1 MTRKTRLLFAF
12 LLILIGLVMASKM
25 SLADDP
31 QPKTVTHPL
40 STSRHVVYAS
50 QAGAHLDS
58 DVHRGGGTDDTE
70 ILQAVLNRASELGH
84 LHLVMD
90 GASLVRGLDIHS
102 NTTIECLNPACGFF
116 LNDGANRPILQNAHP
131 SRGER
136 KDRNITLLGGT
147 YNQNCLNQAHHI
159 EDNTWV
165 VTLGFFGVECLTM
178 RDLTI
183 RNQRTFAM
191 SLSNWFRVTMENIYI
206 DLPDK
211 IVDDLSNQDRI
222 HVQGPGQFLVMRN
235 IQGCSWDDF
244 IALNADDVNADPDD
258 EGNIT
263 WNDFFGPY
271 PSVGPIT
278 DVLIDGVTLHDAAQG
293 IRLMSRG
300 SRLDRVV
307 IRNVT
312 GTYRSFGFYI
322 STWLTQDPRQKHVKR
337 KPTGEGNFGHII
349 FDTIDLR
356 QREPNY
362 HYVPPFLFHLDGRID
377 SLTLQNLHHH
387 EPIDN
392 RPLVHV
398 LKTGVVGALTINGL
412 SISEKADQ
420 AADARYIQ
428 VEGRVENLTIRNAQ
442 LRRASAVPQQGCL
455 VQVQSEDGAPVVNT
469 LRLIDV
475 FSQRM
480 GCLVSQ
486 QSGSIGTFQ
495 LSDVLA
501 IESGGALFQRRGGEV
516 GNIYRDA
523 VYGGPL
529 E

>member
-1 MTRKTRLLFAF
+1 
-12 LLILIGLVMASKM
+12 V
-25 SLADDP
+25 
-31 QPKTVTHPL
+31 
-40 STSRHVVYAS
+40 
-50 QAGAHLDS
+50 
-58 DVHRGGGTDDTE
+58 
-70 ILQAVLNRASELGH
+70 
-84 LHLVMD
+84 
-90 GASLVRGLDIHS
+90 
-102 NTTIECLNPACGFF
+102 
-116 LNDGANRPILQNAHP
+116 
-131 SRGER
+131 
-136 KDRNITLLGGT
+136 
-147 YNQNCLNQAHHI
+147 
-159 EDNTWV
+159 
-165 VTLGFFGVECLTM
+165 
-178 RDLTI
+178 TI

-191 SLSNWFRVTMENIYI
+191 YLSNWFRVTMENIYI

-211 IVDDLSNQDRI
+211 IVNDLSNQDGI

-263 WNDFFGPY
+263 WNNFFGPY

-337 KPTGEGNFGHII
+337 KPTGEGNFGHIT

-362 HYVPPFLFHLDGRID
+362 HYIPPFLFHLDGRID
-377 SLTLQNLHHH
+377 SLTLHNLHHR

-398 LKTGVVGALTINGL
+398 LKTGVVGALTIDGL
-412 SISEKADQ
+412 SVSEKADQ

-442 LRRASAVPQQGCL
+442 LRRATEVPKQGCL
-455 VQVQSEDGAPVVNT
+455 VEVHSKDGPPVVNT

-486 QSGSIGTFQ
+486 QSGTIGTLQ
-495 LSDVLA
+495 MSDVLA
-501 IESGGALFQRRGGEV
+501 IESGGLLFRRQGGDV
-516 GNIYRDA
+516 GTVYSDA
-523 VYGGPL
+523 VHGATL
-529 E
+529 Q